1 MNGFKLRHARRHARR
16 LGGLLAGLGALV
28 TMLVV
33 TGTAALAMVEPP
45 DVGGQAD
52 PPPPPAPVIGG
63 MPGWQI
69 TLIAVGAA
77 LAAAVLAVLADRARS
92 ARRRQNGGP
101 AARSVADRVFEVR

>member
-1 MNGFKLRHARRHARR
+1 MNGFKFTHARW

-33 TGTAALAMVEPP
+33 TGTAALAMVAPP
-45 DVGGQAD
+45 DAGGAAD
-52 PPPPPAPVIGG
+52 PPPAPPAPAIGG

-77 LAAAVLAVLADRARS
+77 LVAAVLAVLADRARS
-92 ARRRQNGGP
+92 TRKRSAVAAGNVP
-101 AARSVADRVFEVR
+101 AQVSGVR

>member
-1 MNGFKLRHARRHARR
+1 MNVFKLRRVRR

-33 TGTAALAMVEPP
+33 TGTAALAMVDPGGG
-45 DVGGQAD
+45 DVLQ
-52 PPPPPAPVIGG
+52 PPPPLAPAASG

-77 LAAAVLAVLADRARS
+77 LVAAVLAVLADRARS
-92 ARRRQNGGP
+92 ARRRP
-101 AARSVADRVFEVR
+101 AVASAAGNVPAQVSKVR

>member
-1 MNGFKLRHARRHARR
+1 MNVFKLRRARR

-33 TGTAALAMVEPP
+33 TGTAALAMVDPGT
-45 DVGGQAD
+45 DGGGVDQ
-52 PPPPPAPVIGG
+52 PPPPLAPAAGG

-77 LAAAVLAVLADRARS
+77 LVAAVLAVLADRARS
-92 ARRRQNGGP
+92 ARRRP
-101 AARSVADRVFEVR
+101 AVASAASNVPAQVSKVR

>member
-1 MNGFKLRHARRHARR
+1 MNVFKLRRART

-33 TGTAALAMVEPP
+33 TGTAALAMVVPGT
-45 DVGGQAD
+45 DGGGVDQ
-52 PPPPPAPVIGG
+52 PPPPPLAPAAGG

-77 LAAAVLAVLADRARS
+77 LVAAVLAVLADRTRS
-92 ARRRQNGGP
+92 ARRRP
-101 AARSVADRVFEVR
+101 AVASAAGNVPAQVSKVR